1 MKLAVNAVKA
11 VRAAVG
17 EDFIILFR
25 LSVIDLVKG
34 GNVMDEVIIV
44 AKALE
49 EAGVTIMNTG
59 IGWHEARVPT
69 IVTSVPRAAF
79 VDFSAEIKNTSA
91 FR

>member
-1 MKLAVNAVKA
+1 FAVDVVKA
-11 VRAAVG
+11 VREATG

-25 LSVIDLVKG
+25 LSVIDLVKD
-34 GNVMDEVIIV
+34 GNVMDEVITV

-79 VDFSAEIKNTSA
+79 VD
-91 FR
+91 